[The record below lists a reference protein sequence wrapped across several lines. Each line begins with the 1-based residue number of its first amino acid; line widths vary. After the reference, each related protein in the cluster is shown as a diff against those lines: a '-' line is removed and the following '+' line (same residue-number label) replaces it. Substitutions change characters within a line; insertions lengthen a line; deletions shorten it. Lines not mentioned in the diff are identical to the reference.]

1 MDKQQSQQEKE
12 NMGITD
18 PASPPAPSWI
28 LQTQELLSKAYEA
41 RDFVERA
48 AENFPTAL
56 PTHAIAI
63 ARLWQRAESLDGTIG
78 SHLNMMNA
86 ELFEGKG
93 EVETTRGASLRAIMV
108 GEQLLMYDCTWTL
121 SWNRN
126 TRGILVKFSIEP
138 EMESLHLR
146 VENLTVAGG
155 QDIRYPLYEDQLSD
169 ALAKAYVLEILD

>member
-1 MDKQQSQQEKE
+1 MDEQQSQQENE
-12 NMGITD
+12 NTDITD
-18 PASPPAPSWI
+18 PASSPAPTWI

-63 ARLWQRAESLDGTIG
+63 ARLWQRAELLDDTIAG
-78 SHLNMMNA
+78 HLVMMNN

-93 EVETTRGASLRAIMV
+93 EVDATRGASLRAIMV

-126 TRGILVKFSIEP
+126 TRGIIVKFSIEP